1 MQLGFERHS
10 FATFLTSILTGNL
23 KHKDLT
29 GQVVSSQAYLDE
41 QSENGDEDSREVA
54 EDDEVPVPNNE
65 EDGETE

>member
-1 MQLGFERHS
+1 MNLHLTPHS
-10 FATFLTSILTGNL
+10 LLTYLADFITGNL

-41 QSENGDEDSREVA
+41 QSGNADDDPREVDA
-54 EDDEVPVPNNE
+54 SDGVPVPNNE